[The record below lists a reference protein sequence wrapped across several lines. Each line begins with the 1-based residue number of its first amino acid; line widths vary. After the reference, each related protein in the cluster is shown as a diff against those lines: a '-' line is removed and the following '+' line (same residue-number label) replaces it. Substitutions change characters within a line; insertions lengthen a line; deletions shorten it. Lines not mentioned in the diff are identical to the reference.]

1 MSADS
6 HNTGLQGKTL
16 FITGAS
22 RGIGLAIAKRA
33 AMDGANIVIVAKT
46 TDANPKLAGTIYS
59 AAKEVEAAG
68 GQALPLAVDIRDDE
82 AVFAAVAK
90 AVAAFGGIDILVNNA
105 GSTPRGTIEEIDE
118 DRLRKSFDLKVFG
131 YITMSREFYRLM
143 KARRSG
149 VIINII
155 GNGGECLDAGYIAG
169 VTGNAALMAFTRALG
184 GSSAE
189 DGVRVVGVN
198 PGPVAT
204 ERLVGLMQKE
214 AQTRLGD
221 ASRWREFEKSCP
233 FGRAAT
239 VEEIAATVTL
249 LASDL
254 SSYTTGTIITIDG
267 GMTNRGSLI

>member
-1 MSADS
+1 MELGLRGRSA
-6 HNTGLQGKTL
+6 L
-16 FITGAS
+16 ITGGS
-22 RGIGLAIAKRA
+22 KGIGYSVASFLAAEGCDLHLVARSPTDLEVARAEIIGRHRVLVTVHPMDLAERGRA
-33 AMDGANIVIVAKT
+33 AE
-46 TDANPKLAGTIYS
+46 LA
-59 AAKEVEAAG
+59 ARC
-68 GQALPLAVDIRDDE
+68 P
-82 AVFAAVAK
+82 
-90 AVAAFGGIDILVNNA
+90 GIDILVNNA

-131 YITMSREFYRLM
+131 YINMTREFYRLM
-143 KARRSG
+143 KARRRG

-169 VTGNAALMAFTRALG
+169 ATGNAALMAFTRALG

-189 DGVRVVGVN
+189 AGVRVVGVN

-214 AQTRLGD
+214 ALTRLGD
-221 ASRWREFEKSCP
+221 VSRWREFEKSYP
-233 FGRAAT
+233 FGRAAS
-239 VEEIAATVTL
+239 VEEIAATVTM

>member
-1 MSADS
+1 MELGLRGRSA
-6 HNTGLQGKTL
+6 L
-16 FITGAS
+16 ITGGS
-22 RGIGLAIAKRA
+22 KGIGLSVARFLAAEGCNLHLVARSPADLDAARADIIGRHGVSVTVHPMDLAERGRA
-33 AMDGANIVIVAKT
+33 A
-46 TDANPKLAGTIYS
+46 
-59 AAKEVEAAG
+59 E
-68 GQALPLAVDIRDDE
+68 LAVRCP
-82 AVFAAVAK
+82 
-90 AVAAFGGIDILVNNA
+90 GIDILVNNA

-118 DRLRKSFDLKVFG
+118 DRLRKSFDLKVYG
-131 YITMSREFYRLM
+131 YINMSREFYRLM

-169 VTGNAALMAFTRALG
+169 ATGNAALMAFTRALG

-189 DGVRVVGVN
+189 VGVRVVGVN

-214 AQTRLGD
+214 AMTRFGD
-221 ASRWREFEKSCP
+221 ISRWREFERSYP
-233 FGRAAT
+233 FGRAAR

-254 SSYTTGTIITIDG
+254 SSYTTGTIVTIDG